1 MAARVSRVRGQYSD
15 SSSLPSP
22 RSHPSDAIGREACER
37 CESDHCS
44 GLTEL
49 RRGVVVRLQK
59 YGHLLIACLSKQRGR
74 APQNA
79 SGQYL
84 LSGGLLV
91 CPTCGG
97 HFEAFRSPWKPDG
110 VDVCATR
117 RRKPGVC
124 SNTLALPM
132 AATDETVL
140 EMVEGEVLG
149 TRFIEELIALVDKG
163 DEDNATRLIAE
174 RDRLRR
180 EVSNLLDLAASGVS
194 AETTAPKIREREH
207 EIAKLDAQL
216 RTPRPVRPEV
226 ERLRDSLHQRAARW
240 KADLRA
246 EPKVARLLL
255 RRLVGPLTLWDATD
269 LDAGWI
275 EWKRRTP
282 ALLEGLAAIQVGT
295 SPRGFEEGRQWQPA
309 TFLVGIA
316 S

>member
-1 MAARVSRVRGQYSD
+1 M
-15 SSSLPSP
+15 
-22 RSHPSDAIGREACER
+22 
-37 CESDHCS
+37 
-44 GLTEL
+44 

-110 VDVCATR
+110 VDVCAMQ

-180 EVSNLLDLAASGVS
+180 EVSNLLDLAASDVS

-226 ERLRDSLHQRAARW
+226 ERLRDALHQRAARW

-275 EWKRRTP
+275 EWKRR
-282 ALLEGLAAIQVGT
+282 
-295 SPRGFEEGRQWQPA
+295 
-309 TFLVGIA
+309 
-316 S
+316 